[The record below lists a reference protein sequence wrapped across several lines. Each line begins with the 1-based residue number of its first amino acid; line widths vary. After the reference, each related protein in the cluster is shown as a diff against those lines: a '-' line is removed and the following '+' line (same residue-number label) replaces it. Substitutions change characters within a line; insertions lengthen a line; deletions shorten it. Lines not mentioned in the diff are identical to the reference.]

1 MLWCNY
7 RNGRIKRRLSKFH
20 QKLGIIA
27 GINSVLVGNYL
38 TTVGSDANEDKEML
52 KELDLVMV

>member
-1 MLWCNY
+1 MFKEN
-7 RNGRIKRRLSKFH
+7 
-20 QKLGIIA
+20 Q
-27 GINSVLVGNYL
+27 INSVLVGNYL